1 MKRHPGLQPLSREH
15 HPALVQA
22 KRLRDFSG
30 DAEMARELGETFL
43 GFWDAEIAQH
53 FRDEEEVLLPLL
65 ARRSGDDSPEIVETL
80 VQHVQLRRQVM
91 ELRQRLEEGAAVD
104 APFLNALGDGLKSH
118 VRFEEDELFPS
129 AEEALLEQDLNYIE
143 QKLGTD

>member
-30 DAEMARELGETFL
+30 DGAQGRELGEVFL
-43 GFWDAEIAQH
+43 GFWDADIAPH
-53 FRDEEEVLLPLL
+53 FRDEEELLLPLL
-65 ARRSGDDSPEIVETL
+65 ARRGGDDSPEIVETL

-91 ELRQRLEEGAAVD
+91 ELRQRLARGAAPD
-104 APFLNALGDGLKSH
+104 APFLNALGDALKSH
-118 VRFEEDELFPS
+118 VRFEEEELFPS
-129 AEEALLEQDLNYIE
+129 AEQTLLEDDLDYLQAQLE
-143 QKLGTD
+143 S

>member
-30 DAEMARELGETFL
+30 NSDQARELGETFL
-43 GFWDAEIAQH
+43 GFWDTEIAQH
-53 FRDEEEVLLPLL
+53 FRDEEELLLPLL
-65 ARRSGDDSPEIVETL
+65 ARRSGDDSPEIMETL
-80 VQHVQLRRQVM
+80 AQHVQLRRQVL
-91 ELRQRLEEGAAVD
+91 ELRQRLEAGAALD
-104 APFLNALGDGLKSH
+104 APFLNGLGDGLKSH

-129 AEEALLEQDLNYIE
+129 AEQALLEDDLKYIE
-143 QKLGTD
+143 AQLSA